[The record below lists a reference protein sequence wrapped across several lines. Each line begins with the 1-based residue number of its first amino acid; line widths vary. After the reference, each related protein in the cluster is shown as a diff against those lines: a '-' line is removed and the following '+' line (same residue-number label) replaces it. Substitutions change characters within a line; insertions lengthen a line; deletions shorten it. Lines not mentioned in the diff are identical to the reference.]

1 MGRRGESIISLQTG
15 GGEGGKSSTI
25 KSCIGAIQI
34 VCGLKILISLL
45 VFFFIFII
53 THGGSP
59 GKDRGN
65 RGVPDVR
72 EIKPPK
78 CERTFHE
85 IQVFIK
91 ITSGLSLQSSSPQLA
106 AACIFPA
113 LSPPPH
119 RSSSRLALF
128 LETIVQHGVL
138 FFILVNAFVQFC
150 SMCGFVRL
158 EIVAKNAGI

>member
-1 MGRRGESIISLQTG
+1 M
-15 GGEGGKSSTI
+15 
-25 KSCIGAIQI
+25 
-34 VCGLKILISLL
+34 CGLKILICLL

-78 CERTFHE
+78 CQRTFHE